1 MHEIQ
6 TKILKELLFKPVAK
20 FSDLNVTDMTN
31 DHFTFH
37 IKRLVELELV
47 QKTDS
52 GYELSVSGKE
62 FANRMDTDA
71 LALERQA
78 KTTVLLV
85 CIKNNKYLVQQRL
98 KQPYFGFHGFIS
110 GKTRWGETVSETA
123 IRELAEETGL
133 TGVPQFIGMRHKM
146 DYSVLGE
153 LLEDKFF
160 FVTKFVNPTGK
171 LIENYEG
178 GKNIWLTEKDILKLP
193 NLFPDMAEFLTL
205 YKSKTFFFSERKYK
219 VDKY

>member
-1 MHEIQ
+1 MHDIQ

-133 TGVPQFIGMRHKM
+133 AGVPQFIGMRHKM

-205 YKSKTFFFSERKYK
+205 YKSKTFFFSEQKYK
-219 VDKY
+219 VEKY

>member
-1 MHEIQ
+1 
-6 TKILKELLFKPVAK
+6 
-20 FSDLNVTDMTN
+20 
-31 DHFTFH
+31 
-37 IKRLVELELV
+37 
-47 QKTDS
+47 
-52 GYELSVSGKE
+52 
-62 FANRMDTDA
+62 
-71 LALERQA
+71 
-78 KTTVLLV
+78 
-85 CIKNNKYLVQQRL
+85 
-98 KQPYFGFHGFIS
+98 
-110 GKTRWGETVSETA
+110 
-123 IRELAEETGL
+123 
-133 TGVPQFIGMRHKM
+133 M